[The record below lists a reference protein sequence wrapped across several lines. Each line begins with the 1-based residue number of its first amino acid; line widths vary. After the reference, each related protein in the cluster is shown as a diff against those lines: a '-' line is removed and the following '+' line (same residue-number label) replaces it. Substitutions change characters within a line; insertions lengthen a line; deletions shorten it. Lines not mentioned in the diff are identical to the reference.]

1 MTKCPPLILF
11 EQYQQTYDLPDE
23 YQQQDQRQEQW
34 YGNYDYEE
42 SIDYGTNPV
51 SGDPES
57 GEVNPDVGDDHS
69 YDYDDDSDTKAS
81 GTNVVFREY
90 TNQDDYQGPII

>member
-1 MTKCPPLILF
+1 M
-11 EQYQQTYDLPDE
+11 
-23 YQQQDQRQEQW
+23 
-34 YGNYDYEE
+34 
-42 SIDYGTNPV
+42 